1 MKVKVRQEQ
10 KWPGRF
16 SGMPALPA
24 SGGSK
29 QKGIA
34 QGWVFGFRE
43 ATIRCQGWAQGPLTR
58 QC

>member
-16 SGMPALPA
+16 SVPALPA

-34 QGWVFGFRE
+34 QGWVFGCRE
-43 ATIRCQGWAQGPLTR
+43 ATI
-58 QC
+58 